1 MYTTIEADVDN
12 GVILGPEATK
22 IPRHAHVLITLLD
35 KKQSVDQVDSLE
47 KRSLRGAL
55 KKFADLRLLSS
66 EQGAWAEAMEH
77 RHEEN

>member
-12 GVILGPEATK
+12 GVILGPEAKK

-35 KKQSVDQVDSLE
+35 KKQGVDEDVCTE
-47 KRSLRGAL
+47 KKSLRGAL
-55 KKFADLRLLSS
+55 KQFADSRLLSL

-77 RHEEN
+77 RYEEN

>member
-35 KKQSVDQVDSLE
+35 KKQVVEQVAYSE

-55 KKFADLRLLSS
+55 KKFADPRLLSS

-77 RHEEN
+77 RHEKN

>member
-12 GVILGPEATK
+12 GVILGPEARK

-35 KKQSVDQVDSLE
+35 KKEGVEQVAYSE
-47 KRSLRGAL
+47 KKSLRGVL
-55 KKFADLRLLSS
+55 KKFADPRLLSA

-77 RHEEN
+77 RHEKN

>member
-12 GVILGPEATK
+12 GVILGPEAIK

-35 KKQSVDQVDSLE
+35 KKQDVEPVASSE
-47 KRSLRGAL
+47 KKSLRGAL

-66 EQGAWAEAMEH
+66 EPGAWAGAMEH
-77 RHEEN
+77 RHEKN